1 MQSVSDMTV
10 VLLPDRAVRIDLD
23 GTVVSGGSSP
33 VREIDFVEDRTW
45 LRCRRST
52 SLPPSP

>member
-23 GTVVSGGSSP
+23 GTVVSDGSSP
-33 VREIDFVEDRTW
+33 I
-45 LRCRRST
+45 
-52 SLPPSP
+52 